1 MRTTYYIA
9 LSDASFFL
17 NFSKI
22 IFQRAKLLQIIY
34 PTEEF
39 QIHTFDRLIDEVSV
53 LQDRSVHLKKR
64 IEDLFYVLLNR
75 AFTGDLTA
83 SWREAHMKKL
93 LQEMEW
99 QSSYLEK
106 MK

>member
-1 MRTTYYIA
+1 M
-9 LSDASFFL
+9 
-17 NFSKI
+17 
-22 IFQRAKLLQIIY
+22 
-34 PTEEF
+34 
-39 QIHTFDRLIDEVSV
+39 